1 MNKLNLHTSRRLRA
15 ALAAGTILS
24 AGILAM
30 PVAAQ
35 NPASTQAQGSGLRLE
50 EIVVTA
56 RKVEESLLQAPI
68 TVSAFTG
75 DAIRDAGVRN
85 ISELADFTPGLFFQK
100 DQGRRFDR
108 PVIRGMSNI
117 LGEGN
122 VAYFIDGAYVGSSI
136 QGTDVGS
143 VERIE
148 IIKGPQS
155 ALFGR
160 ATFAGAINYVSRK
173 PTNEFE
179 GRIDATAGEHAEFDF
194 SGYVSGPILV
204 DKLFFYASARL
215 YSKDGE
221 WKNFDGRSLGGEKTK
236 SGSVALTAR
245 PIETLE
251 ITARLSYA
259 KDDDESPA
267 NSIQTRFENN
277 CFLNVGI
284 QYYCGE
290 VRSGQLAQNLDRLTD
305 PGLQRENWRT
315 NVQAN
320 WDIADW
326 TVTGVFGYN
335 DNQEVRSFDADFQN
349 FRASNGET
357 HRRDEGFQEEY
368 SYELRVQSPVEN
380 RLRAL
385 AGVFY
390 LQSESGAGIDD
401 PYTRFRSRPVEFAA
415 TPTAALALSNAGI
428 RKVRNLGL
436 FGSLSFDI
444 TDRLAVTAEVRRAR
458 DKLRRV
464 APTTATNATLR
475 VQEATFKTTL
485 PRFTVDYQIT
495 DDILLYATAAKGNKP
510 GGFNGNPL
518 LPANLQ
524 AFDEES
530 AWNYEAGV
538 KASLLDGQAVVS
550 AAGYYID
557 WKGQQLTNNFQPP
570 VGTPLSYIANVG
582 DVEVKGFEIEGQVQ
596 ITEQLQARAG
606 YSFNDT
612 EYVAGGVP
620 EQAALFGGNPSIV
633 GNQVPRSPKHLFN
646 AGATWRDELTSTVDY
661 VLRAD
666 LTYRGDSFVQVHN
679 LAILGEKT
687 VVNFRAGVE
696 TDTWELTF
704 FVKNVFDDKTP
715 AGATRY
721 IDFQN
726 DRPNVP
732 GFDRAFLI
740 TEAPGRQFGIQG
752 SYRF

>member
-1 MNKLNLHTSRRLRA
+1 MITTISPAAVLHLRA
-15 ALAAGTILS
+15 ALVASTVLS
-24 AGILAM
+24 AGLLAM
-30 PVAAQ
+30 PAAAQ
-35 NPASTQAQGSGLRLE
+35 NEAQGSGLRIE

-56 RKVEESLLQAPI
+56 RKVEESLQQAPV

-75 DAIRDAGVRN
+75 DAIRAAGISN
-85 ISELADFTPGLFFQK
+85 ISELADYTPGLFFQK

-136 QGTDVGS
+136 QGTDVQS

-179 GRIDATAGEHAEFDF
+179 GRVDATVAEHSEFDF

-204 DKLFFYASARL
+204 DKLFFFASARV

-221 WKNFDGRSLGGEKTK
+221 WTNFDGRSIGGEKTK
-236 SGSVALTAR
+236 SGSIALTAR

-259 KDDDESPA
+259 EDEDESPP
-267 NSIQTRFENN
+267 NSIQTRFFNN

-290 VRSGQLAQNLDRLTD
+290 VQSGPIAQNLDRLQD
-305 PGLQRENWRT
+305 PGLNRENWRT

-335 DNQEVRSFDADFQN
+335 DNQEVRGFDADFQN
-349 FRASNGET
+349 FRGGIPAGQT
-357 HRRDEGFQEEY
+357 HRRDESFQEEY
-368 SYELRVQSPVEN
+368 SYELRVSSPQEN

-390 LQSESGAGIDD
+390 LESESGAGIDD
-401 PYTRFRSRPVEFAA
+401 PYTRFRTFPVESQ
-415 TPTAALALSNAGI
+415 TNPALRLQDAGI
-428 RKVRNLGL
+428 RKVRNLAG
-436 FGSLSFDI
+436 FASLSFDVTETI
-444 TDRLAVTAEVRRAR
+444 AVTAEVRRAR
-458 DKLRRV
+458 DKLFRV
-464 APTTATNATLR
+464 APTSATNPTLR
-475 VQEATFKTTL
+475 VQEASFKSTL
-485 PRFTVDYQIT
+485 PRFTANWQAT
-495 DDILLYATAAKGNKP
+495 DDLLLYAIAAKGNKP

-524 AFDEES
+524 AYDEES

-538 KASLLDGQAVVS
+538 KATVLDGQAIIN
-550 AAGYYID
+550 AAGFYMD
-557 WKGQQLTNNFQPP
+557 WKGQQLTNNFQPA

-582 DVEVKGFEIEGQVQ
+582 DVEVTGFEVEGQVQ
-596 ITEQLQARAG
+596 ITAQLQARAG
-606 YSFNDT
+606 YSYT
-612 EYVAGGVP
+612 HTKYVDGFVP
-620 EQAALFGGNPSIV
+620 EQIPFNGTGSLV
-633 GNQVPRSPKHLFN
+633 GNEVPRSPKHLFN
-646 AGATWRDELTSTVDY
+646 AGLTWRDELTAGLDY
-661 VLRAD
+661 VLRGD
-666 LTYRGDSFVQVHN
+666 VTYRSKSFVQVHN
-679 LAILGEKT
+679 LAILGDRT
-687 VVNFRAGVE
+687 VANFRAGVE
-696 TDTWELTF
+696 AEAWELTF
-704 FVKNVFDDKTP
+704 FVKNVFNNKTP

-721 IDFQN
+721 VDFQN
-726 DRPNVP
+726 DRPTVP

-740 TEAPGRQFGIQG
+740 TESPGRQFGVQA